1 MMFELRVL
9 SGLHLGAALPLFGD
23 SWLIGQAEEADLLL
37 SDAGVAASHCRLQ
50 RAEAGWQLL
59 SLADGSTTAVIAGE
73 AFAVGDAWLC
83 VAEAETPWAAFIPPV
98 TPAEPEVQAEHVAT
112 PQSAPAPAPARKG
125 GFPRW
130 ISALSF
136 SLLLLLTF
144 TVVSWILQPTVAQ
157 TGVTSSGRQHLDNIS
172 EIRAPLLTMLR
183 ERDLASAVSV
193 VAGDKKV
200 VLKGKLNKEQMQ
212 VFSRMLARFNADYM
226 TALPLDN
233 QVTPLKLEL
242 PFRIVQITTG
252 KRANIVTEEGQRLFI
267 GDQIDDLRLVA
278 ITDNRIEFSGR
289 DNIKVSW

>member
-37 SDAGVAASHCRLQ
+37 NDAGVAASHCRLQ

-59 SLADGSTTAVIAGE
+59 SLAEDSITAVTAGE

-83 VAEAETPWAAFIPPV
+83 VAEAETPWAAFTPPAA
-98 TPAEPEVQAEHVAT
+98 PAEPEIQAEQAAA
-112 PQSAPAPAPARKG
+112 PQSAPAPARKG

-183 ERDLASAVSV
+183 ERDLASVVSV

-200 VLKGKLNKEQMQ
+200 VLKGQLNKEQMQ

>member
-23 SWLIGQAEEADLLL
+23 SWLIGQAQDADLLL
-37 SDAGVAASHCRLQ
+37 SDAGVAEQHCRLHREGEHWRLENLPQ
-50 RAEAGWQLL
+50 GD
-59 SLADGSTTAVIAGE
+59 SVPVTAGE
-73 AFAVGDAWLC
+73 AFAVGEAWLC
-83 VAEAETPWAAFIPPV
+83 VMAAEAAWSAFTPPAAVTTDTPPAEQQAAPAQPA
-98 TPAEPEVQAEHVAT
+98 TPAV
-112 PQSAPAPAPARKG
+112 RKG

-157 TGVTSSGRQHLDNIS
+157 TGVSSSGRQHLDNAS
-172 EIRAPLLTMLR
+172 EIRTPLLTMLR
-183 ERDLASAVSV
+183 ERDLASVVSV
-193 VAGDKKV
+193 VAEEKKV
-200 VLKGKLNKEQMQ
+200 VLKGQLNKEQMQ
-212 VFSRMLARFNADYM
+212 VFSRMLSRFNSDYM

-233 QVTPLKLEL
+233 QVRALKLEL

>member
-83 VAEAETPWAAFIPPV
+83 VAEAETPWAAFIPPAPQP
-98 TPAEPEVQAEHVAT
+98 TAEPQPEQA
-112 PQSAPAPAPARKG
+112 APSQPAAAPARKG